1 MLLGFSIIG
10 INYRGYFLT
19 KEGLINGILGY

>member
-1 MLLGFSIIG
+1 VLLGFSVVK

-19 KEGLINGILGY
+19 KEGLINGVLGY